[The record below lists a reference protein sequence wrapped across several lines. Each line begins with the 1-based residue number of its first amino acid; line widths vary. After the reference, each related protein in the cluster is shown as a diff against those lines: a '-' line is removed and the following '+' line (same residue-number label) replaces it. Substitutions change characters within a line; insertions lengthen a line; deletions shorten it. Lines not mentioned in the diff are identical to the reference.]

1 MYSKE
6 EASKLRQQFWIT
18 FGKYMK
24 PIPSAEGLPIN
35 WVNYKTGLKH
45 VFFRM
50 DATQK
55 DAIISIDLTH
65 PDDETRKLYFE
76 QFQAFK
82 LLFIEAIGEEWVW
95 EPDLVNEH
103 SISFSRISKT
113 LKEVNIFNQAHWPV
127 LISFL
132 KPRIIAL
139 DQFWVDVKPV
149 FEAITN

>member
-35 WVNYKTGLKH
+35 WVNYKTGVKH

-50 DATQK
+50 NAEQK
-55 DAIISIDLTH
+55 QTTIAIDITH
-65 PDDETRKLYFE
+65 ADMVSRHLFFE
-76 QFQAFK
+76 QFKAFQI
-82 LLFIEAIGEEWVW
+82 LFSDA
-95 EPDLVNEH
+95 VNEQWQWELNAVNEYGIAL
-103 SISFSRISKT
+103 SQISKT
-113 LKEVNIFNQAHWPV
+113 LNDVSIFNQQDWPTI
-127 LISFL
+127 ISFL

-139 DQFWVDVKPV
+139 DQFWTDVKLV
-149 FEAITN
+149 FEGLG

>member
-35 WVNYKTGLKH
+35 WVNYKTGVKN
-45 VFFRM
+45 VYFRM
-50 DATQK
+50 TTEQKATS
-55 DAIISIDLTH
+55 ISIDITH
-65 PDDETRKLYFE
+65 ADEQTRITFFE
-76 QFQAFK
+76 QFVALNK
-82 LLFIEAIGEEWVW
+82 LFADAINEDWNW
-95 EPDLVNEH
+95 ELDAINEYELPL
-103 SISFSRISKT
+103 SKISKT
-113 LKEVNIFNQAHWPV
+113 ITGFSIFNQEHWPA

-139 DQFWVDVKPV
+139 DQFWSDVKPV
-149 FEAITN
+149 FEDLG

>member
-45 VFFRM
+45 VFFKM
-50 DATQK
+50 DVTQNE
-55 DAIISIDLTH
+55 AIISIAFTH
-65 PDDETRKLYFE
+65 PDPGIRNVYYE
-76 QFQAFK
+76 QLEALK
-82 LLFIEAIGEEWVW
+82 ILFFDAINEEWEW
-95 EPDLVNEH
+95 ERNAINEYGVP
-103 SISFSRISKT
+103 FCRISKKLT
-113 LKEVNIFNQAHWPV
+113 EVNIFNQAHWPS

-132 KPRIIAL
+132 KPRIVAL
-139 DQFWVDVKPV
+139 DQFWVEVKDI
-149 FEAITN
+149 FEAI

>member
-45 VFFRM
+45 VSFRM
-50 DATQK
+50 DVTQRE
-55 DAIISIDLTH
+55 AVISIVLTH
-65 PDDETRKLYFE
+65 PDYEMRALYFE
-76 QFQAFK
+76 QFRAFK
-82 LLFIEAIGEEWVW
+82 LVFADAIGEEWHW
-95 EPDLVNEH
+95 EKDLVNEH
-103 SISFSRISKT
+103 GGSFSRISKT
-113 LKEVNIFNQAHWPV
+113 LKEVNIFNQAHWPA
-127 LISFL
+127 LIAFL

-139 DQFWVDVKPV
+139 DQFWVEVRPV
-149 FEAITN
+149 FEAL